1 MNFFR
6 NISIRS
12 ALVTALVLIE
22 LIVFGISI
30 DNWMN
35 SLSWYRQTQR
45 IHDITATKAI
55 ALEKTF
61 AYMIRARLGAAVYSF
76 AADQA
81 QPDQQDLMLKVI
93 PAHLK
98 NVEKYLAI
106 FDSIKIPD
114 TEGQQL
120 SDQLVQQFHN
130 YLDNFVK
137 PSHEAVL
144 SKDMVKMKQVQLAS
158 TQGAL
163 GLNEALGKFNNY
175 SDNMTTQLL
184 TAADASL
191 KRSQII
197 TGAILFAA
205 LILGWLLHIG
215 FTRAVI
221 NPLNQIVLHFKRI
234 ARGDLSTHIEQEG
247 KSEIHV
253 VLQALSQM
261 QSSLSELVDNVRKSS
276 HGIESE
282 LLGIADGNQNL
293 SQRTEMQASNL
304 EETAASMEQLSST
317 VKTNAENAGLAN
329 KMAAETSS
337 IASMGGDKMQAV
349 VTTMEDIAE
358 SSRKISDII
367 GVIDGIAFQ
376 TNILALNAAVE
387 AARAGEQGRGFA
399 VVASEVR
406 SLASRSAEAAKEIK
420 VLINASVEKVDVG
433 TKQVYDA
440 GVSMQEIVTQ
450 VKKVS
455 QLIHDI
461 STATA
466 EQSSGIGQIGIA
478 VNQLDEMTQQNAGL
492 VEKSAASVQSLKE
505 QVAILTEIVSVF
517 KLSDRRGTHDFD
529 TVQAPPQLSKQRR
542 PDILI
547 ESNS

>member
-1 MNFFR
+1 
-6 NISIRS
+6 
-12 ALVTALVLIE
+12 
-22 LIVFGISI
+22 
-30 DNWMN
+30 
-35 SLSWYRQTQR
+35 
-45 IHDITATKAI
+45 
-55 ALEKTF
+55 
-61 AYMIRARLGAAVYSF
+61 
-76 AADQA
+76 
-81 QPDQQDLMLKVI
+81 
-93 PAHLK
+93 
-98 NVEKYLAI
+98 
-106 FDSIKIPD
+106 
-114 TEGQQL
+114 
-120 SDQLVQQFHN
+120 
-130 YLDNFVK
+130 
-137 PSHEAVL
+137 
-144 SKDMVKMKQVQLAS
+144 MKQVQLAS

-163 GLNEALGKFNNY
+163 GLNEALGKFNKY
-175 SDNMTTQLL
+175 SDSMTTQLL
-184 TAADASL
+184 AAADASL

-197 TGAILFAA
+197 TGTILFAA
-205 LILGWLLHIG
+205 LVLGFLLHFG

-221 NPLNQIVLHFKRI
+221 NPLNQIVLHFRRI
-234 ARGDLSTHIEQEG
+234 ASGDLSVHIEQEG
-247 KSEIHV
+247 KREIRV

-261 QSSLSELVDNVRKSS
+261 QSSLSALVDNVHKSNDN
-276 HGIESE
+276 IKSE

-337 IASMGGDKMQAV
+337 IASQGGDKMQAV
-349 VTTMEDIAE
+349 VTTMEGIAE
-358 SSRKISDII
+358 SSRKIADII

-420 VLINASVEKVDVG
+420 TLISTSVDKVDVG

-478 VNQLDEMTQQNAGL
+478 VNQLDEVTQQNAGL
-492 VEKSAASVQSLKE
+492 VEKSATSVQSLKE
-505 QVAILTEIVSVF
+505 QVDNLTEIVSVF
-517 KLSDRRGTHDFD
+517 KLSGRR
-529 TVQAPPQLSKQRR
+529 
-542 PDILI
+542 
-547 ESNS
+547 